1 MKMNNN
7 MYIDDEKNAVMGK
20 LAPSRKQME
29 NYMNIANVVARE
41 CGIKDKNYMTKEENK
56 GIKN

>member
-7 MYIDDEKNAVMGK
+7 MYIDDERNAVKEK

-41 CGIKDKNYMTKEENK
+41 CGIKDKNYMPEENK
-56 GIKN
+56 EIKN

>member
-1 MKMNNN
+1 MKINNN
-7 MYIDDEKNAVMGK
+7 MYIDDERKNVMSK

-29 NYMNIANVVARE
+29 NYRVIADVVAKE
-41 CGIKDKNYMTKEENK
+41 CGAADKRDKSGKND